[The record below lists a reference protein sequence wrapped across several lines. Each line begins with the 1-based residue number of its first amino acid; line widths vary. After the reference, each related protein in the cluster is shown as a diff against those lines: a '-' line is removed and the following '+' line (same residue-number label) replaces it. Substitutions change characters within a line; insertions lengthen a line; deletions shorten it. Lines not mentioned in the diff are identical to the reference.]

1 MRATDTPDGDRRP
14 DLQHLS
20 FQFRDIPRRHP
31 VDPRRPV
38 ERRARPWHVQHQVM
52 ARIILPPAVMRV
64 LPSLASAQVSLV
76 KDTSPVAII
85 SVPELSYVSLKL
97 RGGILPHPRSPH
109 RRHRHLLAARLS
121 QANSSTGFID
131 AGRLRNDNSPDRA
144 GCRIPIGIGL
154 RPRLQTRTGN
164 AAGPLSKVRDRKI
177 ERTGRLK
184 GDLGTRRGLRP
195 RFVNS

>member
-31 VDPRRPV
+31 VDPHRPV

-64 LPSLASAQVSLV
+64 LPSLASTQVSLV

-85 SVPELSYVSLKL
+85 SVPKLSYVSLKL
-97 RGGILPHPRSPH
+97 RAESYRILEVLTAVAVIYWLLGYPRQTRRLDSSTLEGCGMTTSDPILPARDVRNSYGK
-109 RRHRHLLAARLS
+109 LVALDGVSVSVGAARWS
-121 QANSSTGFID
+121 
-131 AGRLRNDNSPDRA
+131 
-144 GCRIPIGIGL
+144 
-154 RPRLQTRTGN
+154 
-164 AAGPLSKVRDRKI
+164 V
-177 ERTGRLK
+177 
-184 GDLGTRRGLRP
+184 
-195 RFVNS
+195 

>member
-31 VDPRRPV
+31 VDPHRPV

-85 SVPELSYVSLKL
+85 SVPKLSYVSLKL
-97 RGGILPHPRSPH
+97 GRNPTATSKSSPP
-109 RRHRHLLAARLS
+109 S
-121 QANSSTGFID
+121 PSSTGCS
-131 AGRLRNDNSPDRA
+131 A
-144 GCRIPIGIGL
+144 IPGKLVDWIH
-154 RPRLQTRTGN
+154 RRWK
-164 AAGPLSKVRDRKI
+164 AA
-177 ERTGRLK
+177 E
-184 GDLGTRRGLRP
+184 
-195 RFVNS
+195 